1 MKYFLK
7 CIFENKEDEFFSHVW
22 LRLDMPSSDVKI
34 ARSQNQQRNNRFFG
48 AMRYLI
54 GDLESCPYS
63 QFRHPSTWS
72 LEEEMS
78 LPLTPAMSEAIHLR
92 TPGTSWLSS
101 PMTLPYWP
109 FSLKRISKKDP
120 PRRCFE
126 SNFAGLSSGG
136 RNNWPLHP
144 VARKAPKAQQVKNL
158 PVMQET

>member
-101 PMTLPYWP
+101 PMTLCHIDHSLSRESLRRILPNVLSLTLLDFHLEVEITDHYIQWP
-109 FSLKRISKKDP
+109 GRPQK
-120 PRRCFE
+120 
-126 SNFAGLSSGG
+126 LS
-136 RNNWPLHP
+136 R
-144 VARKAPKAQQVKNL
+144 
-158 PVMQET
+158 